1 MAINGSIAIVGYSEV
16 ITWLREDVDGD
27 IFGSSEYQSVVE
39 TMIDS
44 VSGYVN
50 NYCRRHFIA
59 KDYTEYYDGN
69 GRRTMYL
76 DHFPINSVSSVHID
90 TESAFGLGTEVAPAD
105 YRLHKQIGRLW
116 LENTVFP
123 AYPRSVKVVYNAGY
137 TDADSIPDDLKLAVL
152 DDIKWRFNRWKNSQ
166 EGIESIT
173 MEGVNENL
181 VTDTQGLRS
190 SMDVYKRYRRMDHG
204 QADV

>member
-1 MAINGSIAIVGYSEV
+1 MAVNGSIAIVGYSEV
-16 ITWLREDVDGD
+16 IRWLREDVDGD
-27 IFGSSEYQSVVE
+27 LFGSSEYQSVIE

-44 VSGYVN
+44 VSEWVN
-50 NYCRRHFIA
+50 NYCRRNFIA
-59 KDYTEYYDGN
+59 QDYTEYYDGN
-69 GRRTMYL
+69 DRRTLYL
-76 DHFPINSVSSVHID
+76 DHFPVNSITGLYID
-90 TESAFGLGTEVAPAD
+90 TGSNFGAGTEVAAAD
-105 YRLHKQIGRLW
+105 YRLHKQFGKIW
-116 LENTVFP
+116 LENTVFA
-123 AYPRSVKVVYNAGY
+123 AYPRSIKVVYNAGY
-137 TDADSIPDDLKLAVL
+137 ADVDSIPDDLKLAVL

-190 SMDVYKRYRRMDHG
+190 SMNVYKRYRRLDHG